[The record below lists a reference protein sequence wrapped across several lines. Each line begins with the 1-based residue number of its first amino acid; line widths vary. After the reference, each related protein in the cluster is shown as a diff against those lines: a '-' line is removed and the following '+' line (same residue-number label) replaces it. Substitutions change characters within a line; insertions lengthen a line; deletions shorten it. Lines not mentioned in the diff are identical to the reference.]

1 MKVPYADAAL
11 ANALQIAIAEARLTG
26 GRRNEL
32 AIQAVMT
39 GKAETAPIGI
49 WIR

>member
-1 MKVPYADAAL
+1 MNVPYVDAAL
-11 ANALQIAIAEARLTG
+11 AKELQIAMAEARFTS
-26 GRRNEL
+26 GRINEL

-49 WIR
+49 